1 MLVGM
6 KPFDDRRF
14 LLSPRLDPSSHE
26 DQGNDDPGSYYHVI
40 PMRRRLREMVDG
52 AAGKEK
58 AHGKVVEHQI
68 ELAYARVKARGK

>member
-1 MLVGM
+1 
-6 KPFDDRRF
+6 
-14 LLSPRLDPSSHE
+14 
-26 DQGNDDPGSYYHVI
+26 
-40 PMRRRLREMVDG
+40 MVDG